1 MKNGVLGT
9 EKGGYD
15 KRDVL
20 EKIDAYMSLLMK
32 IQKGISSADAK
43 EALINI
49 KNMPLNTVAENEE
62 GFAKIDS
69 NGYFAQMEYNIVAY
83 FKQP

>member
-9 EKGGYD
+9 EKGGYN

-20 EKIDAYMSLLMK
+20 MKIDAYMSLLKK

-43 EALINI
+43 EALIDI
-49 KNMPLNTVAENEE
+49 KNMPLKLVPESEE
-62 GFAKIDS
+62 GFAVTDVT
-69 NGYFAQMEYNIVAY
+69 GYCTQMDYNIVAY